1 MVANNPGSL
10 IKPLFPVGV
19 DGIGGVAPSILLTE
33 IIDLKKYFFG
43 KNTTENSTTKG
54 IAV

>member
-43 KNTTENSTTKG
+43 KTPQKTAPPK
-54 IAV
+54 V